1 MALDERWHEYART
14 RSRELRNELVEA
26 NLGLGAHIAQRYSTR
41 GIDEDVRQVAFLAL
55 VKAVERFD
63 PTRGVPFSA
72 FAGRTIE
79 GEIKRYFRDS
89 SWTLRVP
96 RAVQERSLGV
106 ARLSEQLAQRL
117 GRSPSVSE
125 LADYLHV
132 SNDEV
137 IEAIAAGGAARPQS
151 IDVAEDGHVP
161 SALGREDDALIGV
174 LDHVLVE
181 RLMAILPEREREIV
195 RLRYFEQMSQ
205 TGIAEVIGIS
215 QMHVSR
221 LLRRSLDALNVLLVD
236 GADRDGADMATSD

>member
-137 IEAIAAGGAARPQS
+137 IEAIAAGSAARPQS

-161 SALGREDDALIGV
+161 SALGSEDNALLGV
-174 LDHVLVE
+174 LDRVLVE

-236 GADRDGADMATSD
+236 GADRDGADMVTSD

>member
-137 IEAIAAGGAARPQS
+137 IEAIAAGSAARPQS

-161 SALGREDDALIGV
+161 SALGSEDDALIGV

-181 RLMAILPEREREIV
+181 RLMAILPEREREII

-205 TGIAEVIGIS
+205 TAIAEVIGIS

-236 GADRDGADMATSD
+236 GADRDGADMVTSD

>member
-1 MALDERWHEYART
+1 MALDERWHEYSRT

-63 PTRGVPFSA
+63 PKRGVPFSA

-137 IEAIAAGGAARPQS
+137 IEAIAAGSAARPQS
-151 IDVAEDGHVP
+151 LDMAEDGHVP
-161 SALGREDDALIGV
+161 SALGSEDEALIGDRPGAV
-174 LDHVLVE
+174 G
-181 RLMAILPEREREIV
+181 
-195 RLRYFEQMSQ
+195 S
-205 TGIAEVIGIS
+205 S
-215 QMHVSR
+215 
-221 LLRRSLDALNVLLVD
+221 D
-236 GADRDGADMATSD
+236 GDPARA

>member
-1 MALDERWHEYART
+1 MALDERWHEYSRT

-137 IEAIAAGGAARPQS
+137 IEAIAAGSAARPQS
-151 IDVAEDGHVP
+151 LDMAEDGHVP
-161 SALGREDDALIGV
+161 SALGSEDEALIGV
-174 LDHVLVE
+174 IDRVLLD
-181 RLMAILPEREREIV
+181 RLTAILPEREREII

-205 TGIAEVIGIS
+205 TAIAEVIGIS

-236 GADRDGADMATSD
+236 GADRDGADMVTSD

>member
-41 GIDEDVRQVAFLAL
+41 GIDEDVRQVAFLAV

-63 PTRGVPFSA
+63 PERGVPFSA

-137 IEAIAAGGAARPQS
+137 VEAIAAGSAARPQS

-161 SALGREDDALIGV
+161 SALGSEDNALLGV
-174 LDHVLVE
+174 LDRVLVE

-236 GADRDGADMATSD
+236 GADRDGADMVTSD

>member
-63 PTRGVPFSA
+63 PKRGVPFSA

-137 IEAIAAGGAARPQS
+137 IEAIAAGSAARPQS
-151 IDVAEDGHVP
+151 LDVAEDGHVP
-161 SALGREDDALIGV
+161 SALGSEDDALIGV

-236 GADRDGADMATSD
+236 GADRDDADMATSD

>member
-1 MALDERWHEYART
+1 MALDERWHEYSRT

-63 PTRGVPFSA
+63 PKRGVPFSA

-137 IEAIAAGGAARPQS
+137 IEAIAAGSAARPQS
-151 IDVAEDGHVP
+151 LDMAEDGHVP
-161 SALGREDDALIGV
+161 SALGSEDEALIGV
-174 LDHVLVE
+174 IDRVLLD
-181 RLMAILPEREREIV
+181 RLTAILPEREREII

-205 TGIAEVIGIS
+205 TAIAEVIGIS

-236 GADRDGADMATSD
+236 GADRDGADMVTSD

>member
-63 PTRGVPFSA
+63 PKRGVPFSA

-117 GRSPSVSE
+117 GLSPSVSE

-137 IEAIAAGGAARPQS
+137 IEAIAAGSAARPQS
-151 IDVAEDGHVP
+151 LDVAEDGHVP
-161 SALGREDDALIGV
+161 SALGSEDVALIGV

-205 TGIAEVIGIS
+205 TAIAEVMGIS

-236 GADRDGADMATSD
+236 GADRDGADMVTSD

>member
-63 PTRGVPFSA
+63 PKRGVPFSA

-137 IEAIAAGGAARPQS
+137 IEAIAAGSAARPQS
-151 IDVAEDGHVP
+151 LDMAEDGHVP
-161 SALGREDDALIGV
+161 SALGSEDEALIGV
-174 LDHVLVE
+174 IDRVLLD
-181 RLMAILPEREREIV
+181 RLTAILPEREREII

-205 TGIAEVIGIS
+205 TAIAEVIGIS

-236 GADRDGADMATSD
+236 GADRDGADMVTSD

>member
-63 PTRGVPFSA
+63 PERGVPFSA

-137 IEAIAAGGAARPQS
+137 VEAIAAGSAARPQS

-161 SALGREDDALIGV
+161 SALGSEDNALLGV
-174 LDHVLVE
+174 LDRVLVE

-236 GADRDGADMATSD
+236 GADRDGADMVTSD

>member
-63 PTRGVPFSA
+63 PKRGVPFSA

-137 IEAIAAGGAARPQS
+137 IEAIAAGSAARPQS

-161 SALGREDDALIGV
+161 SALGSEDDALIGV

-205 TGIAEVIGIS
+205 TAIAEVIGIS

-236 GADRDGADMATSD
+236 GADRDGAGMVTSD

>member
-63 PTRGVPFSA
+63 PERGVPFSA

-137 IEAIAAGGAARPQS
+137 IEAIAAGSAARPQS

-161 SALGREDDALIGV
+161 SALGSEDDALIGV

-205 TGIAEVIGIS
+205 TAIAEVIGIS

-236 GADRDGADMATSD
+236 GADRDGAGMVTSD

>member
-63 PTRGVPFSA
+63 PERGVPFSA

-106 ARLSEQLAQRL
+106 ARLSEQLAQRI

-137 IEAIAAGGAARPQS
+137 IEAIAAGSAARPQS

-161 SALGREDDALIGV
+161 SALGSEDEDLIGV
-174 LDHVLVE
+174 LDRVLLD
-181 RLMAILPEREREIV
+181 RLTAILPEREREII

-205 TGIAEVIGIS
+205 TAIAEVIGIS

-236 GADRDGADMATSD
+236 GADRDGADMVTSD